1 MPKITDVLYF
11 IFKITPVTAQYI
23 ICFLASSHSNLIC
36 GCLDIKPER
45 DATLIILLE
54 AIKIANDANRELEIW
69 ENEINSN
76 DVCKYL
82 DKFMGSVS
90 TSVIQDKTCLFPKG
104 WSPLKPEQWIK

>member
-23 ICFLASSHSNLIC
+23 ICFLDISHSNLIC
-36 GCLDIKPER
+36 GCLDIKPGR

-76 DVCKYL
+76 DVCKH
-82 DKFMGSVS
+82 F
-90 TSVIQDKTCLFPKG
+90 
-104 WSPLKPEQWIK
+104 E